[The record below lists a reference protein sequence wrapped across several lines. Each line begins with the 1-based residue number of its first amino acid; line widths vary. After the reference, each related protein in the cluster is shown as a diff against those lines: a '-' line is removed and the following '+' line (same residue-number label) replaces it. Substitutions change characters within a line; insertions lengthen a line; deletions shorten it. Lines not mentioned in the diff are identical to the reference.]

1 MKTEYLLGFW
11 RNINFLQALLQ
22 AAGENKREDPKIWMY
37 KKKNPAILSAHHKI
51 AQKIDL
57 DSYLSLLKPS

>member
-37 KKKNPAILSAHHKI
+37 KKNQLS
-51 AQKIDL
+51 
-57 DSYLSLLKPS
+57 SLHTIK

>member
-37 KKKNPAILSAHHKI
+37 KKKTQLS
-51 AQKIDL
+51 
-57 DSYLSLLKPS
+57 SLHTIK